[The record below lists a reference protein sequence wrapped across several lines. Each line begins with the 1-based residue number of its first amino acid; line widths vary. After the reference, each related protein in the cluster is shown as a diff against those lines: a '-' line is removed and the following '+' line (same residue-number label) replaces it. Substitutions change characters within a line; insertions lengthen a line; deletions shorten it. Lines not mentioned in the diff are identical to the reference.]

1 MTNQKSWHRGGKSKS
16 ANTHLPSTMPSE
28 KLKDMSDKA
37 PQTGLSAKV
46 EKKRKRQAE
55 EPTKDKSVPAQKD
68 SKPPA
73 EGPSKKK
80 QKKGKN
86 NKPQQKQKQE
96 QTDKGKPQETNKPAR
111 EHAVDESI
119 AMMDGRLLADHL
131 AQKARKLNKEL
142 TAMELDD
149 LCVSGMSAM
158 LHSGSWFP
166 SKWY

>member
-1 MTNQKSWHRGGKSKS
+1 
-16 ANTHLPSTMPSE
+16 MPSE

-86 NKPQQKQKQE
+86 NKPQQKQE
-96 QTDKGKPQETNKPAR
+96 QKDKGKPQETNKPAR

-142 TAMELDD
+142 TAVELDD

-158 LHSGSWFP
+158 LHSGSWSP